1 MGQGVDAGFVVG
13 ETNEVI
19 GGEDLALEEEK
30 QIAIWLSQ
38 DRWMGRRT
46 SRASGQAC
54 LIRWIDT

>member
-1 MGQGVDAGFVVG
+1 MDAGFVVG